1 MSERA
6 KPNGKRIALRVAL
19 AIVAIPA
26 AYVASY
32 FVLGR
37 HETGETFVTGHPV
50 TGRYTYHDRNF
61 RFDPWVYRPLARFEC
76 WLRGAKTQ
84 VRIKE
89 DYRGGEPF
97 YDYGP
102 FE

>member
-1 MSERA
+1 MSDGH
-6 KPNGKRIALRVAL
+6 KPNGKRLARRMVLAL
-19 AIVAIPA
+19 AAIPA
-26 AYVASY
+26 AYVLSY

-37 HETGETFVTGHPV
+37 HETGDTFVGGHPV
-50 TGRYTYHDRNF
+50 TGQFTYHDRNY
-61 RFDPWVYRPLARFEC
+61 RFDPWLYRPLARFEC
-76 WLRGAKTQ
+76 WLRGNKTQ
-84 VRIKE
+84 IRIKE